1 MSTTLSDLVREQVQ
15 AEGPQ
20 IEDRT
25 DRERYITEIINSWTH
40 AELLE
45 RISDAFLHATTR
57 MARRPW
63 L

>member
-1 MSTTLSDLVREQVQ
+1 MSTTLDELVRHQVLM
-15 AEGPQ
+15 EGPQ
-20 IEDRT
+20 IEDRD
-25 DRERYITEIINSWTH
+25 DRERYIDEIINSWTH
-40 AELLE
+40 AYLLE

>member
-1 MSTTLSDLVREQVQ
+1 MSTTLSDLVRERVQ

-25 DRERYITEIINSWTH
+25 DRERYIDEIINSWTS
-40 AELLE
+40 AYLLE
-45 RISDAFLHATTR
+45 RISDALQYAATR
-57 MARRPW
+57 MAARPW